1 MTAGSAKEA
10 EVRSCASKLCG
21 DRCFHDYR
29 KLTAVL
35 PRSCGLPSRPP
46 NLRPAPQCVWHP
58 VFPAGCPGAILRSE
72 ATGRAAADGTGGA
85 ASLFSASDDRAMP
98 DPVAPQSDGRRR
110 ARPPPPDARLLPVPV
125 PFDIC
130 IPRRAPGSGG
140 RARRRPTPGHV
151 RPGCAVLSLPVPP
164 CHVVVSPRSFPKPQ
178 CSAHRRGDGGGRR

>member
-35 PRSCGLPSRPP
+35 PRSCGVPSRPP

-58 VFPAGCPGAILRSE
+58 AFPAGCPRAILRSE
-72 ATGRAAADGTGGA
+72 ATGRATADGTGGA
-85 ASLFSASDDRAMP
+85 ASLFSASDDRALP

-110 ARPPPPDARLLPVPV
+110 TRPPPPDARLLPVPV
-125 PFDIC
+125 PIRHLYPALLYPAPC
-130 IPRRAPGSGG
+130 ARKRWACASPSHAGTCSPRL
-140 RARRRPTPGHV
+140 RRPVSP
-151 RPGCAVLSLPVPP
+151 CSSLP
-164 CHVVVSPRSFPKPQ
+164 CGRF
-178 CSAHRRGDGGGRR
+178 SALFSETPVLRTPSW